1 MAIKAGRVG
10 VNPSQVDMAGNV
22 ISSSDTYTKL
32 EINQMMASKVP
43 VSQLKANS
51 KDFYF
56 AYDSTSEKY
65 GYKAGSDGD
74 FVPFSSASSGEGLV
88 LNNLIT
94 TGITFENCSYVSGGY
109 EVIEGVVYL
118 DITARVSASNKNAYI
133 KTLPEPAYDLYGCLY
148 KRSDNDADKLAKF
161 QVDATIP
168 YMNITKSN
176 KQIYWFADDTNRLFR
191 VIAIYPQAS

>member
-22 ISSSDTYTKL
+22 IPSSDTYTKL

-94 TGITFENCSYVSGGY
+94 TGIT
-109 EVIEGVVYL
+109 L
-118 DITARVSASNKNAYI
+118 
-133 KTLPEPAYDLYGCLY
+133 
-148 KRSDNDADKLAKF
+148 SDNDVSILSGGFEIIDGVIYCDITLKNETNSNKYTNVSGIPNRVRSGIALLYYDTIANASKVASFKSACVQF
-161 QVDATIP
+161 NIATTSISSIPVDAGKVTRMIF
-168 YMNITKSN
+168 IIEKAT
-176 KQIYWFADDTNRLFR
+176 
-191 VIAIYPQAS
+191 